1 MLLSDTFRIVDLR
14 CIWMHT
20 VKTSF
25 YIYISSKSNIRIAN
39 NGDVED
45 RKIPKPQSF
54 SFVFIYLNI
63 LIKKRG

>member
-1 MLLSDTFRIVDLR
+1 MLLSDAFRIVDLR

-25 YIYISSKSNIRIAN
+25 YISSKSNIRIAN

-45 RKIPKPQSF
+45 RKIPKTQSF